1 MPAEPPNRSHPGPA
15 GEFLFKQG
23 DLVFGPVPASY
34 LMEKLASGELPPD
47 TLVARE
53 GAAFAPMGEVT
64 VFMEHAALAGA
75 RRRVEAQARADAK
88 ARRTRRTLKLA
99 AVTAIAIVTAGGAV
113 AGVTAAIRSGL
124 FERDHEALAELR
136 ILASPPLVAIA
147 PGGGD
152 DELEYLGDELAPGTA
167 PAQRQA
173 TSKAPAARSRPA
185 GEGGYDS
192 SSIQAVVAAN
202 QQRLF
207 PCIRAEAAKDPTFRG
222 ELPFSFTVG
231 NAGRVVKLW
240 IDRRGYE
247 TGSLHAC
254 MEAQL
259 AKWSFPVFAGERPS
273 VSLSFRVGGG

>member
-47 TLVARE
+47 THVARE

-64 VFMEHAALAGA
+64 VFMEVAALAGA

-88 ARRTRRTLKLA
+88 ARRTRRALKLA
-99 AVTAIAIVTAGGAV
+99 AVTAFAVVAAGGAV
-113 AGVTAAIRSGL
+113 AGVTAAIRAGI
-124 FERDHEALAELR
+124 FERNHEALAELR

-147 PGGGD
+147 PGGGE
-152 DELEYLGDELAPGTA
+152 DELEYLGEERSPGRTSAPSRATA
-167 PAQRQA
+167 KVPAERRQR
-173 TSKAPAARSRPA
+173 A
-185 GEGGYDS
+185 GDGGYDS
-192 SSIQAVVAAN
+192 ASIQAVVAAN

-207 PCIRAEAAKDPTFRG
+207 PCIRAEAARDPTFRG

-247 TGSLHAC
+247 TGSLHSC